1 MADIQAFRAIRYGS
15 GSGLGRD
22 LSAVIAPPYDV
33 LDEGDKS
40 RLTAQSNH
48 NIVTID
54 LPFIPPKKAGP
65 DKLYQQAATTMNE
78 WLDAGVLAR
87 DEQPAFYLYHQS
99 FQWEGREYTRRLFFA
114 RLRLEP
120 FGEGSVFPHE
130 QTFGG
135 PKEDRLKLMKATRC
149 QLSPVFGL
157 YLDPAGKIM
166 SALEEKLVSEPDVT
180 AVMEDVANRL
190 WAVTD
195 PETIAAVRDAM
206 SDKKI
211 YVADGHHR
219 YSTALMYRDWL
230 AEQEGELPPDHP
242 ARFVLMALAVM
253 EDPGMLILPTHRVLV
268 GIDDLTDEQIM
279 DAWKA
284 GLDIASADQI
294 DLDADFNL
302 FSGRSGQRWTA
313 KIKDRD
319 VLRKLE
325 PKEPE
330 AWAALDMAYLHRYLL
345 DELLVKKLRGG
356 KELTIRY
363 VKSLGDAEQTAQDE
377 KGLAVIAQATRM
389 DQLRAVAEAGGL
401 MPQKSTFFFPKVA
414 TGLIINPLYD

>member
-1 MADIQAFRAIRYGS
+1 MAAIQEFRAIRYGS

-33 LDEGDKS
+33 LDEADKA
-40 RLTAQSNH
+40 RLTAQSNY
-48 NIVTID
+48 NIATID

-65 DKLYQQAATTMNE
+65 DEVYQQAAKTMNK
-78 WLDAGVLAR
+78 WLEGGVLAR
-87 DEQPAFYLYHQS
+87 DDKPAFYLYHQN

-130 QTFGG
+130 LTFGG

-149 QLSPVFGL
+149 QLSPIFGL
-157 YLDPAGKIM
+157 YLDPANKIM
-166 SALEEKLVSEPDVT
+166 SLLEAKVVSEPDVA

-195 PETIAAVRDAM
+195 PDANAAVRDAM

-230 AEQEGELPPDHP
+230 AEQEGELAPDHP

-253 EDPGMLILPTHRVLV
+253 EDPGMLILPT
-268 GIDDLTDEQIM
+268 
-279 DAWKA
+279 
-284 GLDIASADQI
+284 
-294 DLDADFNL
+294 
-302 FSGRSGQRWTA
+302 
-313 KIKDRD
+313 
-319 VLRKLE
+319 
-325 PKEPE
+325 
-330 AWAALDMAYLHRYLL
+330 
-345 DELLVKKLRGG
+345 
-356 KELTIRY
+356 
-363 VKSLGDAEQTAQDE
+363 
-377 KGLAVIAQATRM
+377 
-389 DQLRAVAEAGGL
+389 
-401 MPQKSTFFFPKVA
+401 
-414 TGLIINPLYD
+414 